1 MVWDRWCVGRDR
13 LIMSKNNSKK
23 ILNNN
28 NNNNT
33 PTKLNALLDGSSRS
47 RSRTPFLN
55 FPIWN
60 WFAQIY
66 FFPRDLVLFLFFGVR
81 AQNYVRSKE
90 LTVATVVVEYT
101 ATNIAARELSRV
113 NTNAIGPVVHV
124 VEHCNDPNA
133 IGSVVCVV
141 KNIEN
146 PARPKL
152 PLLMDAPNAFIFL
165 CSCDFFVIIKY
176 SNLIGT
182 NVNWLWVWICSGVPW
197 S

>member
-1 MVWDRWCVGRDR
+1 MVCGTRQINYV
-13 LIMSKNNSKK
+13 KKNSKK

-113 NTNAIGPVVHV
+113 NTNETGRVVHV
-124 VEHCNDPNA
+124 VENLQWSQFNWL
-133 IGSVVCVV
+133 IGLCCQKSRKSSKA
-141 KNIEN
+141 KNPSTGGRSKCIH
-146 PARPKL
+146 L
-152 PLLMDAPNAFIFL
+152 PLFLLFL
-165 CSCDFFVIIKY
+165 CHHKVH
-176 SNLIGT
+176 
-182 NVNWLWVWICSGVPW
+182 
-197 S
+197 